1 MVGTDFIRQKK
12 RFAGGLHGESAEPPI
27 PGAVDEFY
35 ASNPDKR
42 GRKRGGGG
50 PHVNA
55 CSEHSSQRVAQPC
68 LWRPMQCCVDC
79 VTISAD
85 VLFLQSVTVKGLQT
99 PHLEK

>member
-1 MVGTDFIRQKK
+1 MVGTDFIRRKN
-12 RFAGGLHGESAEPPI
+12 RFAVVLHGESAEPVI

-50 PHVNA
+50 PDVSA
-55 CSEHSSQRVAQPC
+55 CGEHSRDPIAQPC
-68 LWRPMQCCVDC
+68 LCGPIQCCVDC

-85 VLFLQSVTVKGLQT
+85 VLFLKSVTVTGLQT